1 MEIQGNT
8 ALQNSAVDE
17 FSAPLT
23 LGNYI
28 VMMLVSAIP
37 VVGFIMLLIWAFSGN
52 TNINKKNYARA
63 ALIMMVAVGIISM
76 IVGGAVMAMLASM
89 LTPAQ

>member
-8 ALQNSAVDE
+8 ALQNPAVDE
-17 FSAPLT
+17 YSAPLT

-63 ALIMMVAVGIISM
+63 ALIMMVVAGILAM
-76 IVGGAVMAMLASM
+76 ILGGAVMAMLVSM
-89 LTPAQ
+89 LPPVQ